1 MAKSNLFLKAMA
13 LVVGIIGV
21 YTIIILFFALPKID
35 RSIQSLEERNGRE
48 VLHGLGV
55 ANKKYIKR
63 D

>member
-1 MAKSNLFLKAMA
+1 MA

-35 RSIQSLEERNGRE
+35 RSIQSLEERNVKRYFTG
-48 VLHGLGV
+48 GV